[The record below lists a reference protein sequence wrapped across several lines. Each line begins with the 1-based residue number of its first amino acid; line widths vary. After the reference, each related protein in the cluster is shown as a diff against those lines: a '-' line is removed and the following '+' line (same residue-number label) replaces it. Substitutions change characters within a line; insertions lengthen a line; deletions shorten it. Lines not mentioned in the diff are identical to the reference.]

1 MQISMDRDS
10 IDFALQP
17 VPLLFHRLLVPTL
30 LGMVFNM
37 AFILTD
43 GIFVGHG
50 VGPEGLAAINLV
62 GPLMMLIT
70 GTGLMFGIGSTVV
83 AAIHL
88 SHNNVK
94 AARINVTQA
103 YIAST
108 VISFLMCGLFILFS
122 SPILLLLGV
131 TPDLMPYARSY
142 FDFFIPTCIFL
153 MFQIV
158 GEFVI
163 RLDGSPKFAMYA
175 NIIPAVVNII
185 LDYTFVIPLGWGLRG
200 AALATDF
207 GTSIGAFMTLY
218 YMFFKS
224 RTLRF
229 YRLKH
234 TFKSLRL
241 SLRNVSYMVHTGASA
256 FIGEFS
262 IAMMMMVG
270 NIAFGRWIGDDGIA
284 AYSVICYLFPV
295 VYMVCNAIAQSAQPM
310 MSYDYGAKRPS
321 RVRSAFLLS
330 LFYSIAF
337 GLVMTLVFVIF
348 PSLVISVF
356 LDAGSSA
363 YSLAVEGLPLYAI
376 SLIPV
381 AFNVAAIFYFQSV
394 GHPSFSTLLMLLRGV
409 IVMVPAFLL
418 FPNLLASSLSEV
430 IVLWMAIPVAE
441 VVTSVVALVRFATS
455 Y

>member
-1 MQISMDRDS
+1 MDRDS
-10 IDFALQP
+10 IDFASQP
-17 VPLLFHRLLVPTL
+17 VPLLFRRLLIPTL

-62 GPLMMLIT
+62 GPLMMLVT

-88 SHNNVK
+88 SHDNVK

-103 YIAST
+103 YVAST
-108 VISFLMCGLFILFS
+108 VISFLLCGLFILFS
-122 SPILLLLGV
+122 SPILRFLGV
-131 TPDLMPYARSY
+131 TPDLMPFARDY

-185 LDYTFVIPLGWGLRG
+185 LDYTFVIPCGWGLRG
-200 AALATDF
+200 AALATDI
-207 GTSIGAFMTLY
+207 GTSIGAFMTLW
-218 YMFFKS
+218 YMFFRTK
-224 RTLRF
+224 TLRF

-234 TFKSLRL
+234 TMTSIRL
-241 SLRNVSYMVHTGASA
+241 SLRNVGYMIHTGASA

-262 IAMMMMVG
+262 IAVMMMVG

-310 MSYDYGAKRPS
+310 MSYDYGAKRPL
-321 RVRSAFLLS
+321 RVRSAFSLS
-330 LFYSIAF
+330 LFFSIAF
-337 GLVMTLVFVIF
+337 GAVITLLFVFF

-356 LDAGSSA
+356 LEDG
-363 YSLAVEGLPLYAI
+363 SLAYDLAVNGLPFYAI
-376 SLIPV
+376 SLVPV
-381 AFNVAAIFYFQSV
+381 AFNVAAIFYYQSV

-409 IVMVPAFLL
+409 LVMIPAFFLL
-418 FPNLLASSLSEV
+418 PEIASC
-430 IVLWMAIPVAE
+430 IMPTDIILWIAIPIAE
-441 VVTSVVALVRFATS
+441 VVTSVVALARLAVR
-455 Y
+455 